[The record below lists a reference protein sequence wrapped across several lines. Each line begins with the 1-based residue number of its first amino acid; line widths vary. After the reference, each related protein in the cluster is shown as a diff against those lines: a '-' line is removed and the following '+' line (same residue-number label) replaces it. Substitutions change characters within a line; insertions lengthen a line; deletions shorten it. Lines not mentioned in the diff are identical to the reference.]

1 MRQCRVLWEGG
12 CLLIALRCYFCT
24 FALYLL
30 VGAADRP
37 SERLGLRGRCRDG
50 PARGECHG
58 RPSAART
65 WGCASGRRTGWG
77 PRVCVCVCAR
87 PARHVGG
94 PCGSPGV
101 FLCVH
106 RGFGGFPLASLAV
119 DLCVSVSCV
128 RLSVCLWEVAGVGP
142 GVFLGGPACL
152 FYLCMDACEHP
163 EEARGCVTVGLLG
176 PYTHVCVSV

>member
-12 CLLIALRCYFCT
+12 CLLTALRCYFCM
-24 FALYLL
+24 FALYLPVVL
-30 VGAADRP
+30 LTGPQSGSGCGAGVGTA
-37 SERLGLRGRCRDG
+37 LRGVSATASPRR
-50 PARGECHG
+50 RGLGAVRAGGG
-58 RPSAART
+58 RGGVP
-65 WGCASGRRTGWG
+65 
-77 PRVCVCVCAR
+77 VCVCVCAR
-87 PARHVGG
+87 PARHVCG

-106 RGFGGFPLASLAV
+106 RGFGGFPLPSLAV

-163 EEARGCVTVGLLG
+163 EEARGCMTVGLLG

>member
-1 MRQCRVLWEGG
+1 MFVSEQNVRQCRVLWEGG

-119 DLCVSVSCV
+119 DRSLFLRI
-128 RLSVCLWEVAGVGP
+128 RLAYIQQDFISQA
-142 GVFLGGPACL
+142 
-152 FYLCMDACEHP
+152 YQ
-163 EEARGCVTVGLLG
+163 R
-176 PYTHVCVSV
+176 